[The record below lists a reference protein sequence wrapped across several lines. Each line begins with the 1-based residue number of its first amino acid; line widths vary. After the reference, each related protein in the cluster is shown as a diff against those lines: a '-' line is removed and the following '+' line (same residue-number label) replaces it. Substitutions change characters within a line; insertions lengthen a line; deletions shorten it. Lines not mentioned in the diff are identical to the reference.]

1 MVKAFWESGQQNPT
15 KDTDTILSTLLSR
28 QFRAY
33 HSNDLKQVQQK
44 ALPFVVLDK
53 LAKRQVTKLD
63 RAVAQLTISAA
74 FFACRSCV
82 LVLDLQVR
90 T

>member
-1 MVKAFWESGQQNPT
+1 MHS
-15 KDTDTILSTLLSR
+15 IILSR
-28 QFRAY
+28 QFRA
-33 HSNDLKQVQQK
+33 NRNGDPKQVQQK
-44 ALPFVVLDK
+44 ALPFVVLNE
-53 LAKRQVTKLD
+53 LAKRQVTESD